1 MKIIIIFVLL
11 VSSASIFASD
21 NADKC
26 EDLRFEAQDIICN
39 LEAKDSDEAGGETNF
54 KYALKNKIDCHA
66 AFVQI
71 CKANANDS
79 CEAIQL
85 EAQEKIC
92 DLEAAVSDR
101 AAGTDEF
108 KNALKRKLNCQKD
121 FLNICRK
128 ELNK

>member
-1 MKIIIIFVLL
+1 MKKIIIIFLL
-11 VSSASIFASD
+11 IISTRIFSSDMTAS
-21 NADKC
+21 C
-26 EDLRFEAQDIICN
+26 ENLRFEAQDTICN

-54 KYALKNKIDCHA
+54 KYALKNKLDCQG
-66 AFVQI
+66 AFIQI
-71 CKANANDS
+71 CKANET

-85 EAQEKIC
+85 EAQGKIC

-101 AAGTDEF
+101 VAGTDEF
-108 KNALKRKLNCQKD
+108 KNALKRKLNCQNR